1 MAIFMECKDACSQSE
16 QPQNTCLN
24 PVFMN
29 SILFITN
36 NFSKARKIMLFFSKN
51 QYAEKVLINLLTV
64 ISEFCMILSDFL
76 FAFSFMELKSV
87 AYLNIIVC
95 IFRHSH

>member
-29 SILFITN
+29 SILFFTN

-64 ISEFCMILSDFL
+64 ISGVGSLPDFL
-76 FAFSFMELKSV
+76 FAFFFMELKSV